1 MISTSGKSLKHCRLQ
16 RKESNFR
23 KKPQKERV
31 HKSLSTLN
39 KTSFDQTLYS
49 ELHLVVIVFYF
60 LGVINVHYFSKV
72 WGCYDYVFG
81 KKMLAKAA
89 FIFII
94 NTVKTAIL

>member
-23 KKPQKERV
+23 KKTQKERV
-31 HKSLSTLN
+31 HKSWSTLN

-60 LGVINVHYFSKV
+60 LGVMNVHYFSKV

-89 FIFII
+89 FIW
-94 NTVKTAIL
+94 